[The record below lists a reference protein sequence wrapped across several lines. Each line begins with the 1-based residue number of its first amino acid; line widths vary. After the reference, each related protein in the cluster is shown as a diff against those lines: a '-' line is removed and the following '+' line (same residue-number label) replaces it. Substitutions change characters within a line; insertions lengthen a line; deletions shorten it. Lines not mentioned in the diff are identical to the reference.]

1 MPEESQQTEFVS
13 NTTNQVK
20 RTSAFSLHIKLI
32 FIAVVFISVGVGIT
46 GWILYTLNIPPA
58 EFPLYEPITIAPG
71 TSVTAI
77 TQQLETQGVVKSQQL
92 LYYALVFLHDPAD
105 LKASMYIFDQP
116 LDTLSVAKRLTE
128 GDFDTDLV
136 RLTHIEGETAASL
149 ANRAEKILPEFE
161 AAVFIAE
168 AKKYEGSLYPETYF
182 VPATYTA
189 QELITLMRET
199 FTEMTQP
206 LAEQMQ
212 ASTLTQEEILILASI
227 LEREANS
234 PESMGLVSGILQNRL
249 EINMPLQADATI
261 EYVLETPLG
270 ELPPGQ
276 LANELRE
283 LDSPYNTYLYTGL
296 PPTPIGNPGFEA
308 INAVLNPTESE
319 YFYYVTG
326 KDGTFYYAA
335 TYNQH
340 LQNIERYLR

>member
-1 MPEESQQTEFVS
+1 MPEESQQTEFGSSTATQPEGNSVFAL
-13 NTTNQVK
+13 
-20 RTSAFSLHIKLI
+20 RIKLV
-32 FIAVVFISVGVGIT
+32 FIAMMLTGAGVFIS
-46 GWILYTLNIPPA
+46 GWVLYTLNIPPA
-58 EFPLYEPITIAPG
+58 EFPLYEPITITPG
-71 TSVTAI
+71 TSVRAV
-77 TQQLETQGVVKSQQL
+77 TQQLQTQGVVKSQHF
-92 LYYALVFLHDPAD
+92 LYYALVFLHEPAD
-105 LKASMYIFDQP
+105 LKASTYIFDTP
-116 LDTLSVAKRLTE
+116 LDTLSVAKKLTE
-128 GDFDTDLV
+128 GDFDSDLV
-136 RLTHIEGETAASL
+136 RLTHIEGETVASL
-149 ANRAEKILPEFE
+149 ARRAQAILPEFD
-161 AAVFIAE
+161 ASVFIAE

-182 VPATYTA
+182 VPSTYTA
-189 QELITLMRET
+189 QELIALMRKT
-199 FTEMTQP
+199 FTEVTQP
-206 LAEQMQ
+206 LAEQIE
-212 ASTLTQEEILILASI
+212 ASELTLEEILILASI

-249 EINMPLQADATI
+249 NINMPLQADATI

-308 INAVLNPTESE
+308 ITAVLNPTESE

-326 KDGTFYYAA
+326 NDGSFYYAE